1 MPTFASPLRGRRRS
15 PRWRRIQARPGPFAE
30 RTGQRFT
37 ALGINSATSLIAGAI
52 LGSITGTFERYPGLL
67 IMMPAAIGLRG
78 NVFSTL
84 GSRISTSIHIGDYA
98 PSLRRGSV
106 VGDNVVAA
114 VALSGLLAL
123 LLAVVAR
130 SLAAVSSLAETP
142 SVLDLATISILGGLL
157 ASAVVL
163 GATLVLVSLAT
174 RRDWDLDGLVA
185 PVVSTLGDVITV
197 PALWLATHAVGHG
210 QVSTTTGWALV
221 VLTLAGA
228 GVTWWSRQ
236 ERLRR
241 IVRESTP
248 VLVVAAVLSTLA
260 GLVLEHQLDTFARYP
275 ALLVL
280 VPAFISGAGALGGML
295 VSSLAT
301 GLHLGT
307 IPRAAVPSRGVWTE
321 VRGLATLAVPLFAV
335 TAAGAHVVALWLGEA
350 SPGVGSMVGVAIVGG
365 VGAVMFAFAVAYYGA
380 LGAVRV
386 GVDPDTY
393 GIPTV
398 TSAVDFVGAA
408 ALLGA
413 VGVLGVV

>member
-1 MPTFASPLRGRRRS
+1 MV
-15 PRWRRIQARPGPFAE
+15 
-30 RTGQRFT
+30 
-37 ALGINSATSLIAGAI
+37 
-52 LGSITGTFERYPGLL
+52 
-67 IMMPAAIGLRG
+67 PAAIGLRG

-106 VGDNVVAA
+106 LGDNVFAA
-114 VALSGLLAL
+114 IGLSGLLAL
-123 LLAVVAR
+123 VLAVIAWAM
-130 SLAAVSSLAETP
+130 AAATALDQTP

-163 GATLVLVSLAT
+163 GATLVLVRLAT
-174 RRDWDLDGLVA
+174 LRSWDLDGLVA
-185 PVVSTLGDVITV
+185 PVVSTLGDVVTV
-197 PALWLATHAVGHG
+197 PALWLATGAVGHG
-210 QVSTTTGWALV
+210 VASTTAAWVLV
-221 VLTLAGA
+221 VGAAGG
-228 GVTWWSRQ
+228 GVVSWWSRH

-248 VLVVAAVLSTLA
+248 VLVVAAALSTMA
-260 GLVLEHQLDTFARYP
+260 GVVLEHELDTFGQYP

-307 IPRAAVPSRGVWTE
+307 VPRSAIPARAVWTE
-321 VRGLATLAVPLFAV
+321 ARGLVLLAVPLFAA
-335 TAAGAHVVALWLGEA
+335 TAAGAHVVAASLGQA
-350 SPGVGSMVGVAIVGG
+350 SPGVGSMVAAALL
-365 VGAVMFAFAVAYYGA
+365 GAVVAVFFAFAVAYYGA
-380 LGAVRV
+380 LAAIRV

-408 ALLGA
+408 SLLGA
-413 VGVLGVV
+413 VAVLGVV